1 MIDNPNR
8 STKGCGNHHPP
19 EFLFNRQQSWNKSN
33 RDCTNSPPAARIAAR
48 AAWGQN
54 YLEKGIAAET
64 ILGRRG
70 EDRGGEGEGEGEG
83 DGGVAWT
90 ARGVGEAEA
99 EAEAEAET
107 QQRGKEETGE

>member
-1 MIDNPNR
+1 MAL
-8 STKGCGNHHPP
+8 SLKAHPVVLHLMTHYP
-19 EFLFNRQQSWNKSN
+19 SYLPLFDVSK
-33 RDCTNSPPAARIAAR
+33 TIKVSPPAARIAAR